1 MNAFQLLTLL
11 LAVLAFSSWIAT
23 MIALRR
29 HHRFA
34 PALCIWS
41 GVIGLAFLS
50 LFPALFITGT
60 LLSMMAI
67 VFGAALFF
75 SSRRVTP
82 RRASALVSSRPPL
95 QRQPREEPL
104 SESGVWRLRHS

>member
-1 MNAFQLLTLL
+1 MNEFQLLTLL
-11 LAVLAFSSWIAT
+11 LAVLAFASWIAT
-23 MIALRR
+23 IIALRR
-29 HHRFA
+29 HHRLA
-34 PALCIWS
+34 PVLCILS

-50 LFPALFITGT
+50 LVPALFITGT

-67 VFGAALFF
+67 ALGAALFF
-75 SSRRVTP
+75 SSRRVAP
-82 RRASALVSSRPPL
+82 RRAALVASRPPL